1 MDILRITHSDFTLTF
16 EYNNLQKIWER
27 GCLKLGGAHHLT
39 STYTWL
45 DEVPAEDL

>member
-16 EYNNLQKIWER
+16 ECNNLQKIWEK

-39 STYTWL
+39 SAYTWS
-45 DEVPAEDL
+45 DD